1 MVSRKILDP
10 APDEIFVL
18 DSCLL
23 IRLKKIV
30 KVDEQWPLF
39 TAMLDLVREGSL
51 CFPRQV
57 ATEVADQKW
66 PDAPGAWVGHAKE
79 FVCHREPG
87 DPCVSQVLAA
97 AAELIDA
104 DAIGPEPADP
114 YVVAMALD
122 LRATYAN
129 SRVAIASDDKVDRLP
144 LKLSLKTA
152 CDRLGIEFCEPPPF
166 VEWVRERANGSSPAA
181 PDAGSS

>member
-1 MVSRKILDP
+1 MVSRRVLDP
-10 APDEIFVL
+10 PPDEILVV

-30 KVDEQWPLF
+30 KVDEQWSLF
-39 TAMLDLVREGSL
+39 AAMLDLVRGGSL

-57 ATEVADQKW
+57 ATEVADQRW
-66 PDAPGAWVGHAKE
+66 PDAPGAWIGHAKE

-87 DPCVSQVLAA
+87 DGCVSQVLATA
-97 AAELIDA
+97 SELIDA
-104 DAIGPEPADP
+104 DATGTEPADP
-114 YVVAMALD
+114 YVVAMALE
-122 LRATYAN
+122 LQSVYAN
-129 SRVAIASDDKVDRLP
+129 SRIAVASDDKVDRLP

-166 VEWVRERANGSSPAA
+166 VEWVRDRSNGASPTTS
-181 PDAGSS
+181 PVDE